1 MPWYS
6 LIACFICDLLY
17 ILRSCLVVSRREKL
31 KSEENSVLEKLE
43 VAESPGEKT
52 PKSEENSV
60 LEKLD
65 IEEIRGCR
73 ISRWENPK
81 SEDSVLEKLEVE
93 SPGEN
98 IPKSEENSGLEKQ

>member
-43 VAESPGEKT
+43 VAESPGEKLQVGK
-52 PKSEENSV
+52 PGVGEIVNSALV
-60 LEKLD
+60 
-65 IEEIRGCR
+65 
-73 ISRWENPK
+73 
-81 SEDSVLEKLEVE
+81 KLEV
-93 SPGEN
+93 GE
-98 IPKSEENSGLEKQ
+98 I